1 MQDKS
6 DKARQGKTT
15 QDTRTR
21 HQDKTRQHTKAGKT
35 RHDKTTTTTR
45 RHGVTKG
52 QTVTVNYFLPV
63 LFFKSYI
70 LIQILVLSGYYN
82 IGTKD
87 RSQKLGPSSQKS
99 PIYVALCI
107 TSFSQTSNTIQIKPF
122 ITKRCSG

>member
-1 MQDKS
+1 MARR
-6 DKARQGKTT
+6 DKARREQGKARQCKTNQT
-15 QDTRTR
+15 RQGKARQHKTQEQDT
-21 HQDKTRQHTKAGKT
+21 KT
-35 RHDKTTTTTR
+35 RHDNTLRQARQDTTR
-45 RHGVTKG
+45 PPRRHDDTDHHQGPNRNC
-52 QTVTVNYFLPV
+52 QLFLPV

-107 TSFSQTSNTIQIKPF
+107 TSFS
-122 ITKRCSG
+122 